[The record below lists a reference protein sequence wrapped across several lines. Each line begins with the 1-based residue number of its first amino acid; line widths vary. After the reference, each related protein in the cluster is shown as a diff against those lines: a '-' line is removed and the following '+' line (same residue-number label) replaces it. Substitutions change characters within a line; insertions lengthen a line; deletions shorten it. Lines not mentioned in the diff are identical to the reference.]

1 MSNLLLKNISEL
13 VTMSPLVQR
22 GDFNSITD
30 KDLGRISNAWLA
42 LSNGRV
48 EDYGTGEIPSFLK
61 IMISSMLRD
70 VWLLQD

>member
-48 EDYGTGEIPSFLK
+48 EDYGTGALPFLK